1 MRSPQEAYDYL
12 TALKLT
18 LSYLGVSD
26 CDMEKGS
33 LRCDANVSIRP
44 KGQEKLGTKA
54 ELKNM
59 NSFSAVKRG
68 LEYEVTRQ
76 TRVVLSGGKI
86 IQETLLWNEAKG
98 VTVPMRSKEQ
108 AHDYRYFPEP
118 DLVPFTLAQREIDEA
133 RQALPEL
140 PYQKRIRLMSE
151 YKISEYDATIIVQDK
166 AFADFF
172 EAASRLYPDIKKVCN
187 WMNVQVM
194 AELNNR
200 KCSIADLKL
209 TPQHVADLI
218 RNVEEGVVSNVVS
231 KDILSDILVTGKDVS
246 KIIEEKGL
254 GHIVDDSALE
264 AVIDAL
270 IAENPAIVD
279 QIKNGKPSAAGFFV
293 GQAVKRMQG
302 KANPKKITEILKRRF
317 EHV

>member
-1 MRSPQEAYDYL
+1 
-12 TALKLT
+12 
-18 LSYLGVSD
+18 
-26 CDMEKGS
+26 
-33 LRCDANVSIRP
+33 
-44 KGQEKLGTKA
+44 
-54 ELKNM
+54 
-59 NSFSAVKRG
+59 
-68 LEYEVTRQ
+68 
-76 TRVVLSGGKI
+76 
-86 IQETLLWNEAKG
+86 
-98 VTVPMRSKEQ
+98 MRSKEQ

-246 KIIEEKGL
+246 KIIEEK
-254 GHIVDDSALE
+254 
-264 AVIDAL
+264 
-270 IAENPAIVD
+270 
-279 QIKNGKPSAAGFFV
+279 
-293 GQAVKRMQG
+293 
-302 KANPKKITEILKRRF
+302 
-317 EHV
+317 